1 MDDTTDTT
9 TESFDDDWMQ
19 RNDCL
24 DCLKHKANDPN
35 DPFQKEAQ
43 AALRYLRCMH
53 HFLACRFLER
63 SEHGNECSQRTVKDL
78 KKILP
83 KLPKGDCGNIG
94 GVLATGEQKLLVSL
108 TGATVTIIEGEDW
121 DDRSP

>member
-1 MDDTTDTT
+1 MSDITDPS
-9 TESFDDDWMQ
+9 TESFDDAWMQ

-24 DCLKHKANDPN
+24 DCLKQKANDPR
-35 DPFQKEAQ
+35 DPFHAEAK
-43 AALRYLRCMH
+43 AALRYLRCLQFFM
-53 HFLACRFLER
+53 ACRFLKR
-63 SEHGNECSQRTVKDL
+63 SEAGMPCGQRAVKDL

-83 KLPKGDCGNIG
+83 KLPKGDCSDIG
-94 GVLATGEQKLLVSL
+94 IVLTSGETKLLVSM